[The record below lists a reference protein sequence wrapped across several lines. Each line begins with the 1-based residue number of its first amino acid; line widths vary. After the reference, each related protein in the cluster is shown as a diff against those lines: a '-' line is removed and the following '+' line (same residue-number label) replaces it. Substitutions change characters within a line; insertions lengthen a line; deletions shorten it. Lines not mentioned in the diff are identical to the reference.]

1 MFFLS
6 KTRKKGVVM
15 FILIKN
21 SVPKSH
27 LAIIMSIWRSFNPPP
42 TSSLHPSDLNA
53 TKVQL
58 PITNPEP
65 MSITR
70 ITNIIKINPRLK
82 LIENPPEELFG
93 RSLSEDETLPT
104 VADTDVDS
112 GERTRTKLHYYFNHI
127 GPSFESQ

>member
-1 MFFLS
+1 
-6 KTRKKGVVM
+6 
-15 FILIKN
+15 
-21 SVPKSH
+21 
-27 LAIIMSIWRSFNPPP
+27 
-42 TSSLHPSDLNA
+42 
-53 TKVQL
+53 
-58 PITNPEP
+58 